1 VTTALILSGGGA
13 RAAYQVGVLRAVMEI
28 YALDELPFDVICG
41 TSAGAIN
48 AVFLAANAHRPR
60 AGVDTLFRAWRGI
73 VPRDVYD
80 PRWRAVIGNLLRI
93 VLAPFRSSAR
103 GAPTAL
109 LDNRPLRAL
118 LESWLDFDAA
128 RANIARG
135 HLRNL
140 CITAMD
146 YASGASVAF
155 YEGGGTAPWDRLYR
169 RGEPA
174 EIGVDHVIASAAIP
188 ILFPAHRIGSN
199 FYGDGALRQL
209 HPISPA
215 LKFGA
220 TRLFVVGVSARAKDK
235 PEMVERRRPS
245 IGQMAGHLLN
255 REFIDNLEA
264 DIQLAARFN
273 AVSDALAPE
282 DRERFGAQRIET
294 LVITPS
300 VPFNEVAAQFMDK
313 QPPSLKLLFRLVGIT
328 PRGAGASF
336 ASYLMF
342 DGSFCARL
350 MDLGYNDT
358 LRERERVAAFLAGE
372 RLCAL
377 NPAPAAG

>member
-1 VTTALILSGGGA
+1 
-13 RAAYQVGVLRAVMEI
+13 
-28 YALDELPFDVICG
+28 
-41 TSAGAIN
+41 
-48 AVFLAANAHRPR
+48 
-60 AGVDTLFRAWRGI
+60 
-73 VPRDVYD
+73 
-80 PRWRAVIGNLLRI
+80 
-93 VLAPFRSSAR
+93 
-103 GAPTAL
+103 
-109 LDNRPLRAL
+109 
-118 LESWLDFDAA
+118 
-128 RANIARG
+128 
-135 HLRNL
+135 
-140 CITAMD
+140 MD

-188 ILFPAHRIGSN
+188 ILFPAHRIGAN

-220 TRLFVVGVSARAKDK
+220 TRLFVVGVSARTKDK

-264 DIQLAARFN
+264 DIQLAERFN
-273 AVSDALAPE
+273 AVSDALPQ
-282 DRERFGAQRIET
+282 DLREQLGTQHIET

-313 QPPSLKLLFRLVGIT
+313 QPPSLRLLFRLVGIT

-342 DGSFCARL
+342 DGAFCARL
-350 MDLGYNDT
+350 MDLGYADT
-358 LRERERVAAFLAGE
+358 LRERERVAAFLAAE
-372 RLCAL
+372 RVCAL
-377 NPAPAAG
+377 SPAPAAG